1 MIERV
6 KLSATAK
13 QQLITL
19 KRRTGIEHYN
29 VICRHAL
36 MLSMASD
43 SALPD
48 ENHAMMGGVEIDWR
62 VFAGDVADTYMN
74 LLAIRAKMDR
84 GVVNAESV
92 RATLT
97 AHVHRGLSL
106 LVSSNKFSI

>member
-36 MLSMASD
+36 MTSLASD
-43 SALPD
+43 NTLPP
-48 ENHAMMGGVEIDWR
+48 ENHSMVGGLEIDWR
-62 VFAGDVADTYMN
+62 VFAGEAADTYLN
-74 LLAIRAKMDR
+74 LLAVRAKRDR
-84 GVVNAESV
+84 GVVNPETV
-92 RATLT
+92 RSTLT
-97 AHVHRGLSL
+97 AHLHRGLSL
-106 LVSSNKFSI
+106 LVSNNRFAV